1 MHLKINPVF
10 QLRKILQFFLYIG
23 GFSKFQKMS
32 FILEGGKNNIN
43 EIEKIYQFSISI
55 VLCWTSS

>member
-32 FILEGGKNNIN
+32 FILEGGKYNIY
-43 EIEKIYQFSISI
+43 EIGRNY
-55 VLCWTSS
+55 LR